1 MYVFLSLFSSLCLYI
16 LDNYLTRYIQTP
28 SPLIIGKNPAWT
40 ERTNHL
46 TWGKIPLYYE
56 LLISYILLPATN
68 TPTTDSEKTQVLHG
82 FEKTT
87 EAIIRFL
94 YSAEDSMNICADYTW
109 PSVAIGVEVFK
120 KGLYE
125 LKKRNVKSRFVTDIT
140 KDNIKYCKEL
150 MQISELRHLDGV
162 KGNFAVSEK
171 GYTASATMQEASLL
185 QQVIYSNVRSILDQQ
200 QYVFETLWS
209 KAKPAEQKI
218 REIEEGIELGEKT
231 EIIQS
236 PKKILELFIN
246 MIKSAKSEILLLL
259 PTINAFLRE
268 ERIGAIELLKESA
281 AEHNV
286 NVRIITPSNDDIEKT
301 LQNIASVAVRKEQQ
315 ENQKK
320 EKGFEVQRSNIQF
333 KETAM
338 TTVTILVVDKRESLV
353 MEKTD
358 DSKGNFIEAI
368 GLSTYSTSE
377 PTVMSYLSIFE
388 GLWRQAKLYE
398 GLRAANELLQIHD
411 KMQREF
417 INIASHEMKT
427 PTQAILGTSGLLQ
440 YFPERKDE
448 LIGIIQRNAKRLQT
462 LIANILDVTRIESQT
477 LILNKERFDIRD
489 VISSLIEDHKD
500 RTKNSN
506 IELINKNN
514 NNNNPIFVEADKDR
528 ILQVLSNLLSNAIKF
543 TNQGKI
549 SINIFEKND
558 DNHEENGRKEVIVSV
573 TDTGSGIDSEIFTRL
588 FSKFASKSYQGTG
601 LGLFICKSI
610 IQAHGGRIWAE
621 NNNISEDKSG
631 GATITFSLPAA
642 SDINTANGDD

>member
-1 MYVFLSLFSSLCLYI
+1 
-16 LDNYLTRYIQTP
+16 
-28 SPLIIGKNPAWT
+28 
-40 ERTNHL
+40 
-46 TWGKIPLYYE
+46 
-56 LLISYILLPATN
+56 
-68 TPTTDSEKTQVLHG
+68 
-82 FEKTT
+82 
-87 EAIIRFL
+87 
-94 YSAEDSMNICADYTW
+94 MNICADYTW
-109 PSVAIGVEVFK
+109 PSVAMGVEVFK

-162 KGNFAVSEK
+162 KGNFSISEK
-171 GYTASATMQEASLL
+171 GYTASATLQEAALL
-185 QQVIYSNVRSILDQQ
+185 QQVIYSNVRAILDQQ

-218 REIEEGIELGEKT
+218 REIEEGIDLGET
-231 EIIQS
+231 AIIQN

-246 MIKSAKSEILLLL
+246 MIKSAKSEILLML

-268 ERIGAIELLKESA
+268 ERIGAIELLKKSA
-281 AEHNV
+281 AEHDV
-286 NVRIITPSNDDIEKT
+286 NARIITPSNDDVEKI
-301 LQNIASVAVRKEQQ
+301 LQNNTVSVAVRKEQQ
-315 ENQKK
+315 INQKK

-358 DSKGNFIEAI
+358 DSKETFIEAI
-368 GLSTYSTSE
+368 GLSTYSNSE

-398 GLRAANELLQIHD
+398 ELREANERLQIHD

-440 YFPERKDE
+440 YYPERKDE

-477 LILNKERFDIRD
+477 LKLNKERFNIRD

-528 ILQVLSNLLSNAIKF
+528 IIQVLSNLLSNAIKF
-543 TNQGKI
+543 TDQGKI
-549 SINIFEKND
+549 SINLFEKND
-558 DNHEENGRKEVIVSV
+558 DNNEENGGGRKEVIVSV
-573 TDTGSGIDSEIFTRL
+573 NDTGSGINSEIFPRL

-610 IQAHGGRIWAE
+610 IEAHGGRIWAE
-621 NNNISEDKSG
+621 NNDVSEDKSG
-631 GATITFSLPAA
+631 GATITFSLPTAT
-642 SDINTANGDD
+642 DINTANGDN